1 MRIAEATWKTGLVEQ
16 PSEVKQIS
24 KIKKCSE
31 NTSLVDVNKV
41 IWPQSFLTKPLL
53 MLMNKFHSSLFR
65 KTQTCV
71 H

>member
-1 MRIAEATWKTGLVEQ
+1 MRIAEATWKTGLIEQ
-16 PSEVKQIS
+16 PSKVKQIS
-24 KIKKCSE
+24 KIQKYSE

-41 IWPQSFLTKPLL
+41 NLTSVFPDKASVDV
-53 MLMNKFHSSLFR
+53 NEQVSQFR